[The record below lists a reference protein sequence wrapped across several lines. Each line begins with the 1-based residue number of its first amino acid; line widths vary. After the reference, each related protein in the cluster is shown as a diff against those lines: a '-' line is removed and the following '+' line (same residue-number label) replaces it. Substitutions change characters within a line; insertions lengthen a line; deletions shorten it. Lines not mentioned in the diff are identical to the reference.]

1 VQSGL
6 AKAYAMLTTQDI
18 EAALDRRNQAH
29 KPLAPAIISSP
40 GNMRILVRQ
49 AAELSMQ
56 RDDDRPIS
64 QSALA
69 LTLTSRNRHI

>member
-1 VQSGL
+1 
-6 AKAYAMLTTQDI
+6 MLTTQDI

-29 KPLAPAIISSP
+29 KPLARAIISSP

-49 AAELSMQ
+49 AAESSMQ

-64 QSALA
+64 QSPLA
-69 LTLTSRNRHI
+69 STLTSRNRHI